1 MTLFAKIT
9 QVNEKQKP
17 YRGLFDLLPH
27 KQVWGRYDGAPKLN
41 IYKEFIPT
49 NRPIYRGDGH

>member
-1 MTLFAKIT
+1 MTPFAKIT
-9 QVNEKQKP
+9 QVHEKQKP
-17 YRGLFDLLPH
+17 YRSLFDHLSH
-27 KQVWGRYDGAPKLN
+27 KQVWGRRHSAPKLN

>member
-9 QVNEKQKP
+9 QVNENQKP
-17 YRGLFDLLPH
+17 YWSLFDQLSH

-49 NRPIYRGDGH
+49 NRPIFRGGGH

>member
-9 QVNEKQKP
+9 QVHENQKP
-17 YRGLFDLLPH
+17 YWGLFDQLSH

-49 NRPIYRGDGH
+49 NRPIYRVDGH

>member
-9 QVNEKQKP
+9 QVRGNQKP
-17 YRGLFDLLPH
+17 YRSLFGLLLH
-27 KQVWGRYDGAPKLN
+27 KQIWERRHSTPKLN